1 MREGATISESK
12 ETPQQRY
19 DKAHTE
25 RLSLKLNKGTDA
37 EILEKLATVPSKQG
51 YIKDLIRADIA
62 ANDKKV

>member
-1 MREGATISESK
+1 MAN
-12 ETPQQRY
+12 
-19 DKAHTE
+19 KAHQRWVAEHTT
-25 RLSLKLNKGTDA
+25 RIVMNLNHNTDA